1 MLLNNHWVTEE
12 IKEKKNPET
21 NENKSTIVQNLQDAA
36 RAVLTAKCIAIQSY
50 LQKHAKSQINSLTP
64 KTIRERR
71 TNKT

>member
-36 RAVLTAKCIAIQSY
+36 KSLLRGQFIA
-50 LQKHAKSQINSLTP
+50 AQILPQETRKIS
-64 KTIRERR
+64 
-71 TNKT
+71 NK